1 MNKTFLTVF
10 ALIGIFLC
18 GAIAGGV
25 ISVRYVRAT
34 VQKKAAEQ
42 QLNSQQWMRIANRLN
57 PTEEQREK
65 IRAIITAYMKDQQN
79 VRKATQAAT
88 DKAHA
93 DITAVLTPAQS
104 AEYEKIRGKLRDSDK
119 MWQHWFRE
127 QRAKYGD
134 LPLPPSGPQFT
145 PQQPADSPRD
155 NAKRPGGKQGGG
167 KKQFPSTP
175 STTGTD
181 AP

>member
-25 ISVRYVRAT
+25 VAVRYVRTT
-34 VQKKAAEQ
+34 VPKKAAEQ
-42 QLNSQQWMRIANRLN
+42 QLNSQQWMRIANHLN
-57 PTEEQREK
+57 LTPEQREK
-65 IRAIITAYMKDQQN
+65 INAIITAYMQEQQN
-79 VRKATQAAT
+79 TRKATQSAT

-93 DITAVLTPAQS
+93 DITAVLTPDQR
-104 AEYEKIRGKLRDSDK
+104 AEYEQIRGKLRESDK
-119 MWQHWFRE
+119 AWQRWYRE

-134 LPLPPSGPQFT
+134 LPLTAPGLHPPS
-145 PQQPADSPRD
+145 QPADSPKD
-155 NAKRPGGKQGGG
+155 TPAPKRPGAKQGGG
-167 KKQFPSTP
+167 KKQTP
-175 STTGTD
+175 PKD